1 MIRYNL
7 GLLAEYFV
15 LIYYLIRF
23 YQPLHHRYKSY
34 VGEIDLIMKRGK
46 WLVFIEVKARKNGIH
61 EAIVSDNQQ
70 QRISRAAEL
79 FITKNQRYSGYN
91 IRFDLVIVKPYRLP
105 QIIKNAW

>member
-7 GLLAEYFV
+7 GILAEYCV

-34 VGEIDLIMKRGK
+34 VGEVDLIMKRGNK
-46 WLVFIEVKARKNGIH
+46 LVFIEVKARKNGLH
-61 EAIVSDNQQ
+61 EAIVSKNQQ
-70 QRISRAAEL
+70 QRITRTAEL
-79 FITKNQRYSGYN
+79 FITKHQQYSRYN
-91 IRFDLVIVKPYRLP
+91 MRFDLVVVKPYRLP